1 MLSPVWAPRV
11 SGPTVTVSR
20 MQDQDKVGTNDA
32 VLQELL
38 ASVAEHTH
46 DPAKKAFVL
55 DFLLTMEPLAEWPE
69 QALDALTHTCGYV
82 ISLARMSRA
91 LDRLSRQDSRP
102 HSPDPSQDHQE
113 RV

>member
-1 MLSPVWAPRV
+1 M
-11 SGPTVTVSR
+11 SGPTATVSQ
-20 MQDQDKVGTNDA
+20 MQDQDKVSTND

-69 QALDALTHTCGYV
+69 PALDALTHTCGDV
-82 ISLARMSRA
+82 ISLARMRRA
-91 LDRLSRQDSRP
+91 LERISGQDSRP
-102 HSPDPSQDHQE
+102 HSPDPSHDHQE